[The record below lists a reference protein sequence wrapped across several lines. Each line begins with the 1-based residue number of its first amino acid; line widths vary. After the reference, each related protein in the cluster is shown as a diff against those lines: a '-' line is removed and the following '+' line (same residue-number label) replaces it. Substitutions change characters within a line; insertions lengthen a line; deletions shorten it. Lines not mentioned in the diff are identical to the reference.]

1 MFKGVLFDL
10 DGILTDT
17 AEYHYQA
24 WKKLGQKIGIPID
37 RKFNEQL
44 KGVSRNDSLKLLL
57 EKADRVGEYNSE
69 RLQELATCKN
79 NYYLEMIKNIGPEDV
94 YPGILTLLKE
104 LKGHGIKVSLASAS
118 KNGPLLLGLLKL
130 NSFFDGIADPEK
142 IAFGK
147 PKPDIFLL
155 AAKNINVRAEECIGI
170 EDAIAGVQAI
180 QSSGAMPIGVGK
192 TSELGDKLNIVPTT
206 EKLTYDYLVSKWED
220 LFKVV

>member
-24 WKKLGQKIGIPID
+24 WKKLGQEIGVTID
-37 RKFNEQL
+37 HKFNEQL

-57 EKADRVGEYNSE
+57 EKANRVGEYNSE
-69 RLQELATCKN
+69 KLQELATRKN
-79 NYYLEMIKNIGPEDV
+79 DYYLEMIKNIGPEDV
-94 YPGILTLLKE
+94 YPGILTLLKD
-104 LKGHGIKVSLASAS
+104 LKEHGIKISLASAS

-130 NSFFDGIADPEK
+130 NSFFDGIANPEK
-142 IAFGK
+142 VAFGK

-155 AAKNINVRAEECIGI
+155 AAKNIGVRAEECIGI

-180 QSSGAMPIGVGK
+180 QLSGAMPVGVGRS
-192 TSELGDKLNIVPTT
+192 SELGDDINVVTT
-206 EKLTYDYLVSKWED
+206 TKELTYNYLTSKW
-220 LFKVV
+220 KG